1 MYARKKRKER
11 HMIRKKC
18 ASTVVNECI
27 NKGYKHCV
35 CPARCSPDTHGAIFC
50 NSRISSIVSSQV
62 DNNYLYYR
70 LTFPYYHSTSILSLS
85 FLTFYAQLPLHGA
98 ASWPFDFFVFW
109 WEDRKITLHVIVM
122 DCIQSSV
129 CSSWNDGI

>member
-11 HMIRKKC
+11 HMIRKKS

-50 NSRISSIVSSQV
+50 NSRISSIVLFSLFDTHTLSILV
-62 DNNYLYYR
+62 ELCVEI
-70 LTFPYYHSTSILSLS
+70 TKMYHSI
-85 FLTFYAQLPLHGA
+85 YKVPA
-98 ASWPFDFFVFW
+98 
-109 WEDRKITLHVIVM
+109 VIAIV
-122 DCIQSSV
+122 IEL
-129 CSSWNDGI
+129 I